1 MDAAVNPILILIL
14 VFIVLQEYISSVG
27 TKAYLY
33 SLLLNQFW
41 QIFFEGGGGHKIC
54 TINSCVSNIGGD
66 RLAAMNSVFRTIDLT
81 CLVIAPLVAGLIF
94 DWASTSIAALAVAG
108 IGTR

>member
-1 MDAAVNPILILIL
+1 MDACRAAGPNPIFDFGLYCTSGLHFISIFRQLAFIS
-14 VFIVLQEYISSVG
+14 VFADFL
-27 TKAYLY
+27 A
-33 SLLLNQFW
+33 
-41 QIFFEGGGGHKIC
+41 GGHKIC
-54 TINSCVSNIGGD
+54 KINSCVSNLGGD

-108 IGTR
+108 ISTE

>member
-1 MDAAVNPILILIL
+1 MDACSKPNLNLIL

-41 QIFFEGGGGHKIC
+41 QIFFEGGGHKIC
-54 TINSCVSNIGGD
+54 TINSCVSNLGGD

-108 IGTR
+108 IGTE

>member
-1 MDAAVNPILILIL
+1 MDAAVKPILILIL
-14 VFIVLQEYISSVG
+14 VFIVLQEYISLVG
-27 TKAYLY
+27 TKAYLD
-33 SLLLNQFW
+33 SLLLYPFW
-41 QIFFEGGGGHKIC
+41 QIFWGGGHKIC
-54 TINSCVSNIGGD
+54 SINSCVLNSGGD

-108 IGTR
+108 KGPE